1 MWRYASGGSQWLARL
16 ASLMVAAELLLALH
30 LTANAIE
37 STNNR
42 GDHAA
47 SIGTAIE
54 AYSFIIQTDK
64 DRHRLAWRISIAP
77 GGWRTI
83 LIASVA
89 APLLPQQSR
98 ATLQSPLKQLSV
110 DRVEAKKERTNDCHA
125 LFGCT
130 KCRMEKRRSFE
141 R

>member
-30 LTANAIE
+30 LSANAIE
-37 STNNR
+37 STND
-42 GDHAA
+42 GGAPAA

-54 AYSFIIQTDK
+54 ACSSIIQTEK
-64 DRHRLAWRISIAP
+64 DRHRLAAAYFNRAAWLANDLHSF
-77 GGWRTI
+77 GGGAT
-83 LIASVA
+83 A
-89 APLLPQQSR
+89 APTSR

-110 DRVEAKKERTNDCHA
+110 DRVEAKKERTNDCYA

>member
-1 MWRYASGGSQWLARL
+1 
-16 ASLMVAAELLLALH
+16 
-30 LTANAIE
+30 
-37 STNNR
+37 
-42 GDHAA
+42 
-47 SIGTAIE
+47 
-54 AYSFIIQTDK
+54 
-64 DRHRLAWRISIAP
+64 
-77 GGWRTI
+77 
-83 LIASVA
+83 LIALVA

-110 DRVEAKKERTNDCHA
+110 DRVEAKKERTNDRYA